1 MKRNLSNFALIA
13 AIVLGICLPGCMVGP
28 NYSPPKTR
36 LEPHYGELRKTTST
50 EPAAQASYGV
60 EQTPP
65 AAKWWRSFHDPELDR
80 LIDEAV
86 RKNYVLQIAELR
98 VRQARAVR
106 GMAASGLFPGIEANL
121 GYNRALGSRNVELPF
136 GGSGSGSTASGGS
149 ASASRTSATPKARSM
164 DPQGGISPTTS
175 ASDAEA
181 GGAGANSAA
190 TPLSPF
196 GGGGLPGATTD
207 LFQAGFDS
215 TWELDIFGGTRRRLQ
230 AATAEI
236 QAAVETRRDVM
247 VSLLAEVARDYME
260 LRGTQER
267 LAVARQNLDAQKQ
280 IQELT
285 QSMYKAGLVSDLDTT
300 RAAAQVATTTSTI
313 PPLEA
318 QVRERI
324 HALSTLLARQPEALN
339 KELSQTKPLPPLPPQ
354 VPVGLPS
361 QLLQRRP
368 DIRAAE
374 RQIAAA
380 TARIGAAKADLFPK
394 FSITGSMGL
403 DSSHLDNFFEWN
415 SRYFLFSPTVTWPI
429 FSAGRIRSNIA
440 LQKTNQQAA
449 LLAYRNTILAA
460 LQEVEDA
467 LAVYATQQA
476 RRTSLT
482 EALRQSRQA
491 LDIAQDQYKNGL
503 VDFLTVLE
511 AQRSVLA
518 AQDSLAQS
526 DESVSTGLVALY
538 KSLGGGWQ
546 D

>member
-1 MKRNLSNFALIA
+1 MKRNLSILTSMA
-13 AIVLGICLPGCMVGP
+13 AIVLGACLSGCMVGP
-28 NYSPPKTR
+28 NYRPPKTQV
-36 LEPHYGELRKTTST
+36 ESHFGELGKTTST
-50 EPAAQASYGV
+50 EPTAQASHAV

-65 AAKWWRSFHDPELDR
+65 VAQWWHTFDDPELDR
-80 LIDEAV
+80 LIAEAV
-86 RKNYVLQIAELR
+86 KKNYVMQIAELR

-106 GMAASGLFPGIEANL
+106 GMATSGLFPQIGANL
-121 GYNRALGSRNVELPF
+121 GYNRSLGSRNVELPLG
-136 GGSGSGSTASGGS
+136 GGSSGSTGS
-149 ASASRTSATPKARSM
+149 ASSTSAAPKARSL
-164 DPQGGISPTTS
+164 DSLAGIPPTTS
-175 ASDAEA
+175 AAET
-181 GGAGANSAA
+181 GGAGGGAG
-190 TPLSPF
+190 TPLSVL
-196 GGGGLPGATTD
+196 GGGGLPGVTTD

-215 TWELDIFGGTRRRLQ
+215 TWELDIFGGTRRRIQ
-230 AATAEI
+230 AATAEV
-236 QAAVETRRDVM
+236 QAAVENRRDVL
-247 VSLLAEVARDYME
+247 VTLLAEVARDYME

-267 LAVARQNLDAQKQ
+267 LTVARQNLDAQKQ
-280 IQELT
+280 ILELT

-318 QVRERI
+318 QVRELI
-324 HALSTLLARQPEALN
+324 HALSTLLARQPEALS
-339 KELSQTKPLPPLPPQ
+339 KELSESKPLPPLPPR

-394 FSITGSMGL
+394 FTITGSMGL
-403 DSSHLDNFFEWN
+403 DSSHLDNLFEWD

-429 FSAGRIRSNIA
+429 FSAGRIRSNVA
-440 LQKTNQQAA
+440 LQRANQQAA
-449 LLAYRNTILAA
+449 VLAYRNTILAA

-467 LAVYATQQA
+467 LAIYATQQA

-482 EALRQSRQA
+482 EALHQSRRA
-491 LDIAQDQYKNGL
+491 LDIPQDQYKNGL

-526 DESVSTGLVALY
+526 DESVSTDLVALY